1 MSDRGSRRNNT
12 FRLMTNLGHL
22 LNDKIFR
29 TVGHI
34 AAETGKEC
42 YVVGGYVRDAI
53 LHRPSKDIDFVT
65 VGSGIDLATAVA
77 AHLGKGA
84 RLTVFR
90 NYGTA
95 QIANHR
101 SDMELE
107 FVGARKE
114 SYNRD
119 SRNPVVE
126 DGTLEEDISRRD
138 FTINAMAISVTPDNF
153 GELIDMYG
161 GVDDIC
167 DRIIRTPLD
176 PDITFSDDPL
186 RMMRAIRF
194 ATQLQFTIHPDT
206 FEAIKRNAQRLEIIT
221 AERIKDELM
230 KIMASPK
237 PSIGWDLLLQSGLLK
252 MILPELAALK
262 GVDVVNGRGHKD
274 NFYHTIEVLDNV
286 AAKSDNVWLRWAAL
300 LHDIGKPLT
309 KKWDDTIGWTFH
321 NHNFIGS
328 KKVKGIFKRL
338 CLPLG
343 AEMKYVEKLVD
354 LHMRP
359 IVLAEDEVT
368 DSAVRRLVNYAEN
381 DLADLMTLA
390 RADITSKNMAKKQ
403 KFLENF
409 DIVDAKCAELIA
421 KDEERAFRPKLNGN
435 DIMLIFRIPQG
446 KDVGF
451 LMKNLT
457 EAARDCR
464 IADTVE
470 AAVEYVTDL
479 AKGINLYPV
488 GLDDFLR
495 EKAKSTDSKTDQPC
509 TT

>member
-1 MSDRGSRRNNT
+1 
-12 FRLMTNLGHL
+12 MTNLGHL
-22 LNDKIFR
+22 LTDKIFH
-29 TVGHI
+29 TVGEI
-34 AAETGKEC
+34 AANEGREC

-53 LHRPSKDIDFVT
+53 LHRHSKDIDFVT
-65 VGSGIDLATAVA
+65 VGSGIELATAVA
-77 AHLGKGA
+77 SHLGKGSK
-84 RLTVFR
+84 LSVFR

-95 QIANHR
+95 QIVNHR
-101 SDMELE
+101 SGLELE

-114 SYNRD
+114 SYHRE

-126 DGTLEEDISRRD
+126 DGSLEDDISRRD
-138 FTINAMAISVTPDNF
+138 FTINAMAISVTPGNF
-153 GELIDMYG
+153 GELIDMFG

-194 ATQLQFTIHPDT
+194 ATQLQFDIHPDT
-206 FEAIKRNAQRLEIIT
+206 FEAIKRNAPRLEIIT
-221 AERIKDELM
+221 SERIKDELM

-237 PSIGWDLLLQSGLLK
+237 PSIGWDLLLRSGLLK
-252 MILPELAALK
+252 LIMPELAALK

-286 AAKSDNVWLRWAAL
+286 AAKSDKIWLRWAAL

-309 KKWDDTIGWTFH
+309 KKWDETIGWTFH
-321 NHNFIGS
+321 NHNFIGA

-381 DLADLMTLA
+381 DLDDLMILA

-403 KFLENF
+403 KFLDNF
-409 DIVDAKCAELIA
+409 DIVDAKCSELIA
-421 KDEERAFRPKLNGN
+421 KDKDRAFRPKLNGN
-435 DIMLIFRIPQG
+435 DLKLIFGIPQG
-446 KDVGF
+446 KEVGF
-451 LMKNLT
+451 LMTRLT
-457 EAARDCR
+457 KASKDCS
-464 IADTVE
+464 IDDTVE
-470 AAVEYVTDL
+470 AAVDYVIET
-479 AKGINLYPV
+479 AKGINLSPV
-488 GLDDFLR
+488 GLEQFRKQL
-495 EKAKSTDSKTDQPC
+495 ANPTDTLNNE
-509 TT
+509 